1 MSLREDVNK
10 IYLNCLQSLDPSKV
24 VENSLKNLDINKFDR
39 IFPIAFGKAALSMMS
54 GCLDSL
60 PIEKIHKKPIVV
72 TLESENKIN
81 QSIDLYFSS
90 HPTPNPVS
98 VKGAQAIIGYLQ
110 ESGEKDLVL
119 FLISGGGSSLLS
131 MPSDHISLEDKV
143 LMTELLLASG
153 CSINEINTIRKH
165 ISSIKGGKLAESA
178 FPSTVKSYV
187 ISDVINDDISS
198 IASGPTAPDAST
210 YQEAL
215 EIIRKYNLINKV
227 PKVILEHIDYGIRG
241 KIKETPTENETI
253 FKKVENRI
261 ICSNKIFRENLAKFS
276 TEKGYDPFFLDE
288 VFIGEARHDAV
299 ELAQIF
305 LKKIQENRDKKIAII
320 SGGETVVKLSGN
332 GKGGRN
338 QEFALAFLTEIK
350 KTTISPEWLL
360 LSVGTDGIDGPTDA
374 AGGIIDKDTIKN
386 YYESG
391 VDILDYLNNNDSYT
405 FLSNMNSIYKTG
417 ATGTNVADV
426 QIILIN

>member
-1 MSLREDVNK
+1 
-10 IYLNCLQSLDPSKV
+10 
-24 VENSLKNLDINKFDR
+24 
-39 IFPIAFGKAALSMMS
+39 
-54 GCLDSL
+54 
-60 PIEKIHKKPIVV
+60 
-72 TLESENKIN
+72 
-81 QSIDLYFSS
+81 
-90 HPTPNPVS
+90 PNPVS

-178 FPSTVKSYV
+178 FPSTVKSYI

-198 IASGPTAPDAST
+198 IASGPTAPDVST
-210 YQEAL
+210 YQEAI
-215 EIIRKYNLINKV
+215 EIIRKYNLINKA
-227 PKVILEHIDYGIRG
+227 PKAILEHIDYGIKG

-276 TEKGYDPFFLDE
+276 TEKGYDSFFLDE

-386 YYESG
+386 YHESG